1 MGKLI
6 ESTHVR
12 HPKTG
17 ELAFLIAGGDVPEWA
32 VPLVGEHL
40 VDGGSARRGA
50 VPVTPPQ
57 EDPAAELAR
66 LEARIAELRATP
78 PQDSPAEV
86 EGGDADPDGPPP
98 KGGPGSGAPAWREYA
113 AKRNVEVAADAS
125 REDVWEALDK
135 ARVPTE

>member
-1 MGKLI
+1 MAKLT

-17 ELAFLIAGGDVPEWA
+17 ELAFLIAGGDVPDWA
-32 VPLVGEHL
+32 APLVGDHL
-40 VDGGSARRGA
+40 VQGGAARRGK
-50 VPVTPPQ
+50 VTPER

-78 PQDSPAEV
+78 PQGSPAQDD
-86 EGGDADPDGPPP
+86 GGDADPDGPPP
-98 KGGPGSGAPAWREYA
+98 KGGPGSGAPAWRAYA
-113 AKRNVEVAADAS
+113 ARRNVEVAEDAS

-135 ARVPTE
+135 AGVPTE